1 MAYSM
6 RYHLFEPEQHGPAS
20 DTNMWFGPLPETPHT
35 IDDLTQR
42 LNFAE
47 SQVVQRETQYTTLE
61 AQLTDREI
69 QITRLKAELAE
80 LQQAHSRSQTERQA
94 LKTEGQALRAERQA
108 FQAERQ
114 AQAALSQTQAAEYHT
129 VKAQVADLQR
139 QLRALLPSGASG
151 EWGVHRQR
159 GRWPVQT
166 YTPPKRLALT
176 SSRWLVLSLLSLG
189 LAVILPWGWSALV
202 GMGPAETMVSLALKL
217 VGPIGT
223 LLLGIWILAMVSE
236 A

>member
-1 MAYSM
+1 MAYST

-20 DTNMWFGPLPETPHT
+20 DAKMWFGPLPETPHT
-35 IDDLTQR
+35 TDDLTQR

-69 QITRLKAELAE
+69 QLTRLKTELAD
-80 LQQAHSRSQTERQA
+80 LQQAHSRSQTEGLA
-94 LKTEGQALRAERQA
+94 LKTERQA

-114 AQAALSQTQAAEYHT
+114 AQAALSQTQAAEYQT

-139 QLRALLPSGASG
+139 QLRALMPPDVSG
-151 EWGVHRQR
+151 EWGIHRQR

-166 YTPPKRLALT
+166 YAPSKQLALK
-176 SSRWLVLSLLSLG
+176 SSRWLVLGLLGLG
-189 LAVILPWGWSALV
+189 LAVIVPWGWSALV

-223 LLLGIWILAMVSE
+223 LLLGVWILVMVSE